1 MQTQTI
7 KQLKVFIS
15 YSWTTE
21 EHEEWVLNLATRLRE
36 NGVDIILDKWDL
48 KDGQDIYAFMESM
61 VRAEE
66 TDKVLV
72 ICDKGYKER
81 ANLRKGGVGT
91 ETQIISPQIYEDVK
105 QEKFIPI
112 IAERNEVGEAYIPTY
127 MSTRK
132 YIDLSSPD
140 NFETAYEALL
150 RNLYERPQYRKPALG
165 NAPSFIFEDD
175 IQHFK
180 TANINKQLQDA
191 FVRNPVRAGSLIREF
206 EDAFFEHLEQFKI
219 QEYEKELDE
228 VILEN
233 IHNMLPLRDDFI
245 NFLESISRYQVQ
257 VDVDHIIRFFEKIMS
272 FIDGIHDHFKFLI
285 YELFLYTIMIL
296 LEHEQFEAAS
306 QLLHNHYAYNMPNT
320 GRLVHERY
328 DHFNRYVDI
337 LDETRNHRLQ
347 LNRVSIT
354 ADLMIQRATQKYS
367 RQKIV
372 ETDLLLHYI
381 SKMENIGWGWFPR
394 TYVYN
399 SYYPMEIMQRLIL
412 KRHFDKVKVLFKAD
426 TPTDL
431 QEKMDNAPR
440 DRGYSSY
447 WESIPLITS
456 YINTKEIGKL

>member
-206 EDAFFEHLEQFKI
+206 EDAFFQHLEQFKI
-219 QEYEKELDE
+219 QEYEKSW
-228 VILEN
+228 
-233 IHNMLPLRDDFI
+233 M
-245 NFLESISRYQVQ
+245 
-257 VDVDHIIRFFEKIMS
+257 K
-272 FIDGIHDHFKFLI
+272 
-285 YELFLYTIMIL
+285 
-296 LEHEQFEAAS
+296 
-306 QLLHNHYAYNMPNT
+306 
-320 GRLVHERY
+320 
-328 DHFNRYVDI
+328 
-337 LDETRNHRLQ
+337 
-347 LNRVSIT
+347 
-354 ADLMIQRATQKYS
+354 
-367 RQKIV
+367 
-372 ETDLLLHYI
+372 
-381 SKMENIGWGWFPR
+381 
-394 TYVYN
+394 
-399 SYYPMEIMQRLIL
+399 
-412 KRHFDKVKVLFKAD
+412 
-426 TPTDL
+426 
-431 QEKMDNAPR
+431 
-440 DRGYSSY
+440 
-447 WESIPLITS
+447 
-456 YINTKEIGKL
+456 